1 MFSPWFKFCNFSLTA
16 ERHSLTAERHI
27 AAKNQSPKWTS
38 WLLDTAWKRFFF
50 MWFILIQKD
59 SFRQYLGSHTVYI
72 GFWFFALKRVLGG
85 LLTKIYENSQKLGT
99 LPFTLKKKHRR
110 SLFMPSYILF

>member
-1 MFSPWFKFCNFSLTA
+1 MFSPWFKFCNF
-16 ERHSLTAERHI
+16 SLTAERHI

-72 GFWFFALKRVLGG
+72 GFAKTCPRTAYENLRKF
-85 LLTKIYENSQKLGT
+85 TKIGDPAIYT
-99 LPFTLKKKHRR
+99 
-110 SLFMPSYILF
+110 